1 MATDTILL
9 LRDINLHYASS
20 HVLHDVCL
28 DVSDQPLGILG
39 RNGVGKTSICNAIFG
54 LAPITSGQIVFEG
67 TDISGYSTEARA
79 QAGLGYVPQGRRIFP
94 SLTVEEHLRIV
105 ERNSGAWSL
114 DRVYDTFPRLKERS
128 RKLGYRLSGGEQQML
143 AISRALLLNPKVLV
157 LDEPTEG
164 LAPAIVSDVV
174 TLIQQVVREGTAV
187 LLVEQNL
194 HAALASVQNVALIV
208 GGEVVETVTA
218 EALKSDTD
226 MQKRH
231 LGLEAGSAV
240 QG

>member
-1 MATDTILL
+1 MATDAILQ
-9 LRDINLHYASS
+9 LRNINLHYASS

-28 DVSDQPLGILG
+28 DVGDQPLGILG

-54 LAPITSGQIVFEG
+54 LAPITSGEIHFEG
-67 TDISGYSTEARA
+67 RDITSYPTEARA
-79 QAGLGYVPQGRRIFP
+79 QAGLGYVPQGRRIFR

-105 ERNSGAWSL
+105 ERKGGAWSL
-114 DRVYDTFPRLKERS
+114 DRIYETFPRLKER
-128 RKLGYRLSGGEQQML
+128 RRNLGDRLSGGEQQML

-174 TLIQQVVREGTAV
+174 NLIQNVAREGTAV
-187 LLVEQNL
+187 MLVEQNL
-194 HAALASVQNVALIV
+194 RAALASVENVALIV
-208 GGEVVETVTA
+208 GGEVVENVTA
-218 EALKSDTD
+218 ATLEADTD

-231 LGLEAGSAV
+231 LGLETGSSAE
-240 QG
+240 G

>member
-1 MATDTILL
+1 
-9 LRDINLHYASS
+9 
-20 HVLHDVCL
+20 
-28 DVSDQPLGILG
+28 
-39 RNGVGKTSICNAIFG
+39 
-54 LAPITSGQIVFEG
+54 
-67 TDISGYSTEARA
+67 
-79 QAGLGYVPQGRRIFP
+79 
-94 SLTVEEHLRIV
+94 
-105 ERNSGAWSL
+105 
-114 DRVYDTFPRLKERS
+114 
-128 RKLGYRLSGGEQQML
+128 ML

-194 HAALASVQNVALIV
+194 RAALASVQNAALIV

-218 EALKSDTD
+218 AALEADTD

-231 LGLEAGSAV
+231 LGLEAGSAA
-240 QG
+240 